1 MDSQAEI
8 RQQDGECSLA
18 LEGRL
23 DYSNTVNFHSRCNS
37 LIAMPE
43 ASRVILDCGKLTYI
57 DSSGIG
63 ALMGQIAEAELPL
76 PLTTINEPAFRFA
89 KEAFYEAGA
98 QIAHIAGARF

>member
-1 MDSQAEI
+1 MDNQAEI
-8 RQQDGECSLA
+8 RQQDGECSLVP
-18 LEGRL
+18 EGRL

-63 ALMGQIAEAELPL
+63 ALMVINDRVTREGKSLELHNCSSDVKKVL
-76 PLTTINEPAFRFA
+76 KLVNLH
-89 KEAFYEAGA
+89 KVLKLV
-98 QIAHIAGARF
+98 